1 MKLINKDVHEHYCSL
16 EMLQL
21 LYDKGMRYREWTDG
35 AFTHNSLAEHRFN
48 QGDVSHLKDT
58 VTHQV
63 VVEWLRVNH
72 GIWIYT
78 RPILDEDGEW
88 IFQGYIKLMNDFRAK
103 EYRCKLCREPQES
116 IEDGILYVLNNLIP

>member
-21 LYDKGMRYREWTDG
+21 LYDKGMRFREWTEG

-58 VTHQV
+58 VTHQI

-72 GIWIYT
+72 GIWISVS
-78 RPILDEDGEW
+78 LDLSNTQS
-88 IFQGYIKLMNDFRAK
+88 FDFEIQK
-103 EYRCKLCREPQES
+103 EQWLHISQDYYDTPQEAM
-116 IEDGILYVLNNLIP
+116 EAGILYVLNNLI

>member
-16 EMLQL
+16 ELLQL

-72 GIWIYT
+72 GIWISVQPNEPFTDNDWCNKIYT
-78 RPILDEDGEW
+78 DLKLQFAFE
-88 IFQGYIKLMNDFRAK
+88 GYSK
-103 EYRCKLCREPQES
+103 PQEAT
-116 IEDGILYVLNNLIP
+116 EAGILYVLNNLT

>member
-1 MKLINKDVHEHYCSL
+1 MTQKIDLQYVRFDTAKLLKEKGFANIQIDYGLNQ
-16 EMLQL
+16 ML
-21 LYDKGMRYREWTDG
+21 
-35 AFTHNSLAEHRFN
+35 N
-48 QGDVSHLKDT
+48 QSNPPE
-58 VTHQV
+58 QWQ

-103 EYRCKLCREPQES
+103 EYRCKLCREPQEAT
-116 IEDGILYVLNNLIP
+116 EAGILYVLNDLI